1 MIGFLDVVLRGLAL
15 SGQAIVIGGMFFAVL
30 VLLPASRQ
38 EATWAG
44 RERRTL
50 LLVAIGAAIV
60 ILAQATSVAL
70 QLGTLVHELGSPVE
84 AALVTGYFRA
94 SIAKIVIAALVVAV
108 SLAIRRRRDPR
119 QGWPIVIGLGVLLAL
134 GAAWTSHAAARLE
147 HRAPLLALDALHQ
160 LAAGVWIGG
169 LLHLIVA
176 ASPDRGHPW
185 PGVLLRRFSA
195 TSFAAV
201 LILCASGAGLAFYYI
216 DGWRAVLGTGY
227 GLMVLTKVVMLG
239 GLALLGATNFFAVR
253 RLAASPDMSLVRLR
267 RFVEVELGV
276 GLTVFFAAASLTS
289 LPPAIDVVT
298 DRATPAEVGTR
309 FTPRWPSFKSPSIDA
324 LPVADREAPRTD
336 EDRAWSEYNHHV
348 AGLFV
353 LAMGVLAI
361 LNRLG
366 VRGARHWPLVFLAMA
381 VFLLVRDDPGSW
393 PLGPQGFWEGFT
405 YAEVLQHRLFVLL
418 VVAFAIF
425 EWMVRTDRLP
435 SPRCALVFPI
445 LCVVGGGLLLTHSH
459 ASLNLKAEYLIE
471 VTHAPLGVV
480 ALMVGCARWLEL
492 RLPGGQHSV
501 AGRLWATGLTVIGV
515 MLFFYRES

>member
-176 ASPDRGHPW
+176 ASPSRY
-185 PGVLLRRFSA
+185 
-195 TSFAAV
+195 AV
-201 LILCASGAGLAFYYI
+201 
-216 DGWRAVLGTGY
+216 
-227 GLMVLTKVVMLG
+227 
-239 GLALLGATNFFAVR
+239 
-253 RLAASPDMSLVRLR
+253 
-267 RFVEVELGV
+267 
-276 GLTVFFAAASLTS
+276 
-289 LPPAIDVVT
+289 
-298 DRATPAEVGTR
+298 
-309 FTPRWPSFKSPSIDA
+309 
-324 LPVADREAPRTD
+324 APRTD
-336 EDRAWSEYNHHV
+336 
-348 AGLFV
+348 
-353 LAMGVLAI
+353 
-361 LNRLG
+361 
-366 VRGARHWPLVFLAMA
+366 
-381 VFLLVRDDPGSW
+381 
-393 PLGPQGFWEGFT
+393 
-405 YAEVLQHRLFVLL
+405 
-418 VVAFAIF
+418 
-425 EWMVRTDRLP
+425 
-435 SPRCALVFPI
+435 
-445 LCVVGGGLLLTHSH
+445 
-459 ASLNLKAEYLIE
+459 ASTN
-471 VTHAPLGVV
+471 AP
-480 ALMVGCARWLEL
+480 
-492 RLPGGQHSV
+492 SV
-501 AGRLWATGLTVIGV
+501 ASRAN
-515 MLFFYRES
+515 RSNE